1 MPLLGF
7 GQHER
12 MSPRRVDLPPELA
25 GAPFSIAQARQAG
38 IGPERLRS
46 EDLVRPHAGV
56 RVTRSGA
63 GASSSGASSSG
74 ADVSGAATS
83 TGDTMHRCAEYLP
96 ALSAHHFFSYLTAA
110 RLWGCPL
117 RTERDEPLHISAS
130 QKARALRRRGV
141 VGHHADPASEIV
153 MRGGFP
159 TSDPVSTWLAIA
171 SVVSLDELVVAAD
184 HLILDPYQLDPRD
197 IRPYTS
203 IKALDAAV
211 QKFHGRGAR
220 RAASALDLAC
230 QGAESRPE
238 TLLRLLPQR
247 AGLPEPQPN
256 REVRDD
262 AGRWLGRAD
271 LVYAAFRTVV
281 EYDGDQHRL
290 NRAQY
295 ENDIIRWERFIA
307 ADWRVVKVRAGGLF
321 ATPEAT
327 VQRVRSALHAGGWTA

>member
-1 MPLLGF
+1 MPLLSF
-7 GQHER
+7 GQHEW
-12 MSPRRVDLPPELA
+12 MSPRRVDLPPKLA

-46 EDLVRPHAGV
+46 ADLIRPHAGV
-56 RVTRSGA
+56 RATRSGA
-63 GASSSGASSSG
+63 GA
-74 ADVSGAATS
+74 TS
-83 TGDTMHRCAEYLP
+83 AGTGSAGTGSAGTTSAGTTVHRCAEYLP
-96 ALSAHHFFSYLTAA
+96 VLGPHHFFSHLTAA

-117 RTERDEPLHISAS
+117 RAERDEPLHVSAT
-130 QKARALRRRGV
+130 QNARAPRRRGV
-141 VGHHADPASEIV
+141 VGHHADPASGIV
-153 MRGGFP
+153 RRGGFP
-159 TSDPVSTWLAIA
+159 LSDPVSTWLAIA

-184 HLILDPYQLDPRD
+184 HLVLDPYQLDPRD
-197 IRPYTS
+197 IRPFTS
-203 IKALDAAV
+203 IEALGAAV
-211 QKFHGRGAR
+211 QNFHGRGAR
-220 RAASALDLAC
+220 RAASALDLVC

-238 TLLRLLPQR
+238 TLLRLLLQR
-247 AGLPEPQPN
+247 AGLPEPEPN

-262 AGRWLGRAD
+262 SGRWLGRAD

-295 ENDIIRWERFIA
+295 EHDIVRWERFIA

-321 ATPEAT
+321 ANPEAT

>member
-1 MPLLGF
+1 M
-7 GQHER
+7 
-12 MSPRRVDLPPELA
+12 RR
-25 GAPFSIAQARQAG
+25 
-38 IGPERLRS
+38 
-46 EDLVRPHAGV
+46 
-56 RVTRSGA
+56 
-63 GASSSGASSSG
+63 
-74 ADVSGAATS
+74 DV
-83 TGDTMHRCAEYLP
+83 
-96 ALSAHHFFSYLTAA
+96 
-110 RLWGCPL
+110 
-117 RTERDEPLHISAS
+117 
-130 QKARALRRRGV
+130 
-141 VGHHADPASEIV
+141 
-153 MRGGFP
+153 P

-184 HLILDPYQLDPRD
+184 HLILDPYQLDPCD

-203 IKALDAAV
+203 IKALVAAV

-220 RAASALDLAC
+220 RAASALDLVR

-238 TLLRLLPQR
+238 TLLRLLLQR
-247 AGLPEPQPN
+247 AGLPEPEPN

-281 EYDGDQHRL
+281 EYDGDQHRM

-295 ENDIIRWERFIA
+295 EKDIIRWEHFIA

-327 VQRVRSALHAGGWTA
+327 VQRVRSALLAGGWTP

>member
-25 GAPFSIAQARQAG
+25 GAPFSIGQAQQAG
-38 IGPERLRS
+38 VGPERLRS
-46 EDLVRPHAGV
+46 ADLVRPHAGV

-63 GASSSGASSSG
+63 SSDSLGAGG
-74 ADVSGAATS
+74 ADA
-83 TGDTMHRCAEYLP
+83 TMHRCAEYVPVLGP
-96 ALSAHHFFSYLTAA
+96 HHFFSHLTAA

-117 RTERDEPLHISAS
+117 RAEPDEPLHVSAT
-130 QKARALRRRGV
+130 QNARAPRRRGV

-153 MRGGFP
+153 MRAGFP

-184 HLILDPYQLDPRD
+184 HLVLDPYQLDPRD
-197 IRPYTS
+197 IRPHTS
-203 IKALDAAV
+203 IEALGAAV
-211 QKFHGRGAR
+211 RKFHGRGAA
-220 RAASALDLAC
+220 RAASACDLVR

-238 TLLRLLPQR
+238 TLLRLLLQR

-262 AGRWLGRAD
+262 MGRWLGRAD
-271 LVYAAFRTVV
+271 LVYANFRTVV
-281 EYDGDQHRL
+281 EYDGDQHRS

-295 ENDIIRWERFIA
+295 EKDIIRWERFIA

-321 ATPEAT
+321 TTPEAT

>member
-1 MPLLGF
+1 
-7 GQHER
+7 

-25 GAPFSIAQARQAG
+25 GAPFSIAQARQAD

-46 EDLVRPHAGV
+46 EDLIRPHAGV

-63 GASSSGASSSG
+63 GASSSGA
-74 ADVSGAATS
+74 DVSGAAS
-83 TGDTMHRCAEYLP
+83 SAGARSAGDTMHRCAEYLP
-96 ALSAHHFFSYLTAA
+96 VLGPHHFFSHLTAA

-117 RTERDEPLHISAS
+117 RAERDEPLHVSAT
-130 QKARALRRRGV
+130 QNARAPRRRGV
-141 VGHHADPASEIV
+141 VGHHADPASGIV
-153 MRGGFP
+153 RRGGFP
-159 TSDPVSTWLAIA
+159 LSDPVSTWLAIA

-184 HLILDPYQLDPRD
+184 HLVLDPYQLDPRD
-197 IRPYTS
+197 IRPHTS
-203 IKALDAAV
+203 IEELGAAV
-211 QKFHGRGAR
+211 EKFHGRGAA
-220 RAASALDLAC
+220 RAASAWDLVR

-238 TLLRLLPQR
+238 TLLRLLLQR

-262 AGRWLGRAD
+262 MGRWLGRAD
-271 LVYAAFRTVV
+271 LVYANFRTVV
-281 EYDGDQHRL
+281 EYDGDQHRS
-290 NRAQY
+290 NKAQY
-295 ENDIIRWERFIA
+295 EKDIIRWERFIA

>member
-25 GAPFSIAQARQAG
+25 GAPFSIAEAQQAG

-46 EDLVRPHAGV
+46 ADLIRPHAGV
-56 RVTRSGA
+56 RVTRSGT
-63 GASSSGASSSG
+63 GSEG
-74 ADVSGAATS
+74 ATS
-83 TGDTMHRCAEYLP
+83 TSAGSAGVTMHRCAEYLP
-96 ALSAHHFFSYLTAA
+96 VLGPHHFFSHLTAA

-117 RTERDEPLHISAS
+117 RAERDEPLHVSAT
-130 QKARALRRRGV
+130 QPARAPRRRGV
-141 VGHHADPASEIV
+141 VGHHADPAAEIV
-153 MRGGFP
+153 MRAGFP

-184 HLILDPYQLDPRD
+184 HLVLDPYQLDPRD
-197 IRPYTS
+197 IRPFLS
-203 IKALDAAV
+203 IEALGAAV
-211 QKFHGRGAR
+211 QNFHGRGAR
-220 RAASALDLAC
+220 RAASALDLVC

-238 TLLRLLPQR
+238 TLLRLLLQR

-290 NRAQY
+290 DRAQY
-295 ENDIIRWERFIA
+295 EKDIIRWERFIA

-327 VQRVRSALHAGGWTA
+327 VQRVRKALHAGGWTP